1 MSSGRDMSKMFEYA
15 SSFNQPLGDWKIRCD
30 CNTESM
36 FKRTN
41 FKNSRP
47 KKPCCAIS

>member
-1 MSSGRDMSKMFEYA
+1 MSKMFEYA

-30 CNTESM
+30 CNTGRM
-36 FKRTN
+36 FYDTYFR
-41 FKNSRP
+41 NSRP